1 MSDKKEI
8 TERKSPVE
16 KKQKKEKKLY
26 PAKKLPSLF
35 KKAYTEK
42 KFEKKILARLYVPK
56 DKNDVKAMFAKGN
69 NPEKNE
75 FLCIDLNQK
84 YTKVELQRFKTLA
97 KEIKGQKGRIKML
110 PLIATACAMAAIV
123 LVVITFKNV
132 IVKNAI
138 VSACEGIFEAKTDVD
153 SVKVEILGAQIKVK
167 GLAVGNKNSYYRNL
181 FEIETIDFDFN
192 LTQILRGKFVC
203 ENLECSGMQFNTK
216 RSTSCYIKPK
226 PKSTQESAFTREL
239 KARTNLALEDLKM
252 QAARLVGGEDVDS
265 IVENFMAELQTP
277 QAAKTAE
284 EKAVELSDKWK
295 TRPAELKAEV
305 DAKTAEI
312 NEKLKSLNNV
322 NKNDPASVLKAIET
336 LDSLLNEFDE
346 KNKNGIKYRMTSVQ
360 NEVASDFDSLKKT
373 SASLTDAVAH
383 DSGFVKNRVSSLI
396 GTIANPKGFL
406 TQALNTVGYDLM
418 GKYYPYA
425 QKLVDYALEVRKN
438 AIAEK
443 QKKTAEGEIKKIE
456 KETEKTTVSRK
467 KGTTFWYSDEYPAF
481 LIERVYVSGPSFE
494 AKLVEVASNPDIRN
508 RPCEF
513 TGSYSYYGVT
523 HDAALTV
530 DARSETSSPLIAAD
544 YAGKGFKASVNGQ
557 KIASGNGI
565 PSIDGK
571 MNLKFSGTAGE
582 EGFTLGGKVD
592 LKPVSLTSDGFS
604 NETATKYYN
613 QALAAVT
620 ELSMDCTMG
629 YSGSEGV
636 VFDLSGNFASQF
648 EKGLKAAAY
657 GVADDVTE
665 EVIRRLNE
673 KINSSSS
680 TALLKVKEVL
690 GIEGDVNVQSLRV
703 DDLQKVL
710 EQKKKEFA
718 SFTEN
723 AVNSAVES
731 AKKEA
736 ADALIKG
743 LTGSSNSASGSGNK
757 KNNLKL
763 PF

>member
-1 MSDKKEI
+1 MADKKE
-8 TERKSPVE
+8 TVEKKSPVA

-26 PAKKLPSLF
+26 PAKKLPSIF
-35 KKAYTEK
+35 KKAYTDK
-42 KFEKKILARLYVPK
+42 KFEKKILSKLYVPK
-56 DKNDVKAMFAKGN
+56 DKNDVKSMFSKGN
-69 NPEKNE
+69 NPEKKD

-97 KEIKGQKGRIKML
+97 KEIKAQKGRIKLL

-123 LVVITFKNV
+123 FVVVTFKNV

-226 PKSTQESAFTREL
+226 SKTNQESAFTKAL

-252 QAARLVGGEDVDS
+252 QAAQLVGGEDVDS
-265 IVENFMAELQTP
+265 IVENFTAELQTP

-312 NEKLKSLNNV
+312 NEKLKSLNSV

-336 LDSLLNEFDE
+336 LDSLLKEFDE
-346 KNKNGIKYRMTSVQ
+346 TNKNGIKYRMASAQ
-360 NEVASDFDSLKKT
+360 KEVASDFDSLKKT

-383 DSGFVKNRVSSLI
+383 DSDFVKNRVSSLI

-443 QKKTAEGEIKKIE
+443 QKKAAEGEVKRIE
-456 KETEKTTVSRK
+456 KKTHSRME
-467 KGTTFWYSDEYPAF
+467 GTTFWYSDEYPAF
-481 LIERVYVSGPSFE
+481 LIEHVYVSGPSFSAE
-494 AKLVEVASNPDIRN
+494 LTEVASNPDVRN
-508 RPCEF
+508 KPCEF
-513 TGSYSYYGVT
+513 KCSYSYYGVT
-523 HDAALTV
+523 HNAALTV
-530 DARSETSSPLIAAD
+530 DARSETAAPLIAAD
-544 YAGKGFKASVNGQ
+544 YSGNGFKASVDGQ
-557 KIASGNGI
+557 KIAKENGI
-565 PSIDGK
+565 PSVDGK

-620 ELSMDCTMG
+620 DLSMNCMMG
-629 YSGSEGV
+629 YTDTEGV
-636 VFDLSGNFASQF
+636 IFDLSGNFASQF

-673 KINSSSS
+673 KINSSSG
-680 TALLKVKEVL
+680 TALLKVKEVM

-710 EQKKKEFA
+710 EQKKKEF
-718 SFTEN
+718 SSLTEN

-731 AKKEA
+731 AKKDA

-743 LTGSSNSASGSGNK
+743 LTGSSGSTSGTENK